1 MSTDLEPQ
9 NKSPDKFQLKQVG
22 SSQEFGNYDV
32 TAGESRLGRLYVLPC
47 TEQTL
52 IASGIEKQWFITHA
66 EGNFVVSGYLNKA
79 GEWSLSDQ
87 QSLEPA
93 SNYSNQSD
101 ILSTVFSDSYVHQV
115 QKQIQNQTQT
125 ELIQPEQVQLN
136 QKELEQSVQLGSQL
150 QLEVQSELQFN
161 SREVP
166 PNSLEPTSIV
176 EIDKLSSN
184 KSSGEGN
191 ADNDNSDDNGKQGI
205 SISKNESAV
214 LLGFPGVKELLNSSS
229 AKSRDLENVD
239 AVPREG
245 ENLESEQVEAL
256 TAQQFA
262 LNIKATERANDEFLS
277 VQQTAQQRLVEL
289 ALNLLSQDERDEQ
302 ELEDLDWAFSID
314 PKRHMFRLCDRTD
327 GHTVLRATSE
337 GDVLEPLSLEDA
349 RKFSLVRS
357 SSFSPSQAREQE
369 RGIQEGPQEPSEE
382 MLEESLQE
390 SQKSSIVSAPPEQAK
405 PELRPELQIDKP
417 KKGLDL

>member
-1 MSTDLEPQ
+1 MSTNLEAQ
-9 NKSPDKFQLKQVG
+9 NKSPDKLQLKQVG

-32 TAGESRLGRLYVLPC
+32 TTGESRLGRLYVLPC

-115 QKQIQNQTQT
+115 QEQIQNQTQT
-125 ELIQPEQVQLN
+125 ELIQPDQAQLN

-150 QLEVQSELQFN
+150 QSELQFN
-161 SREVP
+161 SREVSS
-166 PNSLEPTSIV
+166 NSSEPTSIV
-176 EIDKLSSN
+176 GMGKLNSN

-191 ADNDNSDDNGKQGI
+191 ADNDNNDDNGKQGI
-205 SISKNESAV
+205 RISKNESAV
-214 LLGFPGVKELLNSSS
+214 LLGLTGVKELLNSSS
-229 AKSRDLENVD
+229 AKSGDLENVD
-239 AVPREG
+239 AVPDES

-256 TAQQFA
+256 TTQQFA

-302 ELEDLDWAFSID
+302 ELEDLDWAFGID
-314 PKRHMFRLCDRTD
+314 QKRHMFRLCDRTD

-357 SSFSPSQAREQE
+357 SSFSPSQARQQE
-369 RGIQEGPQEPSEE
+369 RGIQEGPQGPSEE
-382 MLEESLQE
+382 MFEELLQE
-390 SQKSSIVSAPPEQAK
+390 SQETSIVSAPLEQAK
-405 PELRPELQIDKP
+405 PELQIDKL
-417 KKGLDL
+417 KKGLEL

>member
-1 MSTDLEPQ
+1 MSTNLEAQ
-9 NKSPDKFQLKQVG
+9 NKSPDKLQLKQVG

-32 TAGESRLGRLYVLPC
+32 TTGESRLGRLYVLPC

-125 ELIQPEQVQLN
+125 EPIQPDQAQLN

-150 QLEVQSELQFN
+150 QSESQSN
-161 SREVP
+161 SREVS
-166 PNSLEPTSIV
+166 PNSSEPTSIV
-176 EIDKLSSN
+176 GMDKLNSN

-205 SISKNESAV
+205 SISKNETAV
-214 LLGFPGVKELLNSSS
+214 LLGFPRVKELLNSSS
-229 AKSRDLENVD
+229 AKPGDLENVD
-239 AVPREG
+239 AVPDESG
-245 ENLESEQVEAL
+245 NLESEQVEAL

-262 LNIKATERANDEFLS
+262 LNIEVTERANDESLS

-302 ELEDLDWAFSID
+302 ELEDLDWTFGID
-314 PKRHMFRLCDRTD
+314 QKRHMFRLCDRTD

-357 SSFSPSQAREQE
+357 SSFSPSQARQQE
-369 RGIQEGPQEPSEE
+369 RGIQEGPQGPSEE
-382 MLEESLQE
+382 MFEELLQE
-390 SQKSSIVSAPPEQAK
+390 SQETSIVSAPLEQAK
-405 PELRPELQIDKP
+405 PELQIDKL
-417 KKGLDL
+417 KKGLEL

>member
-9 NKSPDKFQLKQVG
+9 NKSPNKFQLKQVG

-32 TAGESRLGRLYVLPC
+32 TAGESRLGRLYILPC

-79 GEWSLSDQ
+79 GEWSLSNQ

-93 SNYSNQSD
+93 LNYSDQSD

-115 QKQIQNQTQT
+115 QEQIQNQTHI
-125 ELIQPEQVQLN
+125 EPIQPDQTQLN

-150 QLEVQSELQFN
+150 QSELQFN
-161 SREVP
+161 SREVSS
-166 PNSLEPTSIV
+166 NSSEPTSIV
-176 EIDKLSSN
+176 GMGRLSSN

-191 ADNDNSDDNGKQGI
+191 ADNDNNDDNGKQGI
-205 SISKNESAV
+205 SISKNETAV
-214 LLGFPGVKELLNSSS
+214 LLGFPGVKELLSSSS
-229 AKSRDLENVD
+229 AKSRGLENVD
-239 AVPREG
+239 AVPDESG
-245 ENLESEQVEAL
+245 NLESEQVEAL
-256 TAQQFA
+256 TAQQFD
-262 LNIKATERANDEFLS
+262 LDIEATERANDEFLS
-277 VQQTAQQRLVEL
+277 VQQAAQQRLVEL
-289 ALNLLSQDERDEQ
+289 ALNMLSQGERDEQ

-314 PKRHMFRLCDRTD
+314 LKRHMFRLCDRTD

-357 SSFSPSQAREQE
+357 SSFSPSQAREEE
-369 RGIQEGPQEPSEE
+369 RGIQEGPQAPSEE

-390 SQKSSIVSAPPEQAK
+390 SQKSSIVFAPLEQAK
-405 PELRPELQIDKP
+405 PELQIDKP
-417 KKGLDL
+417 KKGLEL